1 MNAELETEAGS
12 DSTQSSAIVAMTGL
26 VERVFAATLV
36 GPALEQLGM
45 ILGDQVKYY
54 RVRNL
59 LRLSKNLYEVLDERG
74 ININDVKSIP
84 LSVGLPLL
92 EKASYQDDTTLQR
105 HWANLLASSM
115 AGEGDEDDGFSLD
128 ITYIEILHQ
137 FSRLDCELL
146 EYVSENGV
154 SARNRETN
162 SLIVKALDPNAI
174 RQAFPGRLA
183 HISLEKLV
191 NLGCAYRILR
201 APLLFGE
208 GDGYGPLAQ
217 DIIVTS
223 IGLNLYTSATG
234 KTPRWVNVYIDP
246 EESEPNK

>member
-1 MNAELETEAGS
+1 MNAELVEIENDLSKVSPLKLEGFLRTVF
-12 DSTQSSAIVAMTGL
+12 STL
-26 VERVFAATLV
+26 FK
-36 GPALEQLGM
+36 PALEQLGM
-45 ILGDQVKYY
+45 SLGDYAKSF
-54 RVRNL
+54 RIRNL
-59 LRLSKNLYEVLDERG
+59 IRISEKLDKVLSKRG
-74 ININDVKSIP
+74 LNINNLKSIS

-92 EKASYQDDTTLQR
+92 EKASYQDDTTLQWR
-105 HWANLLASSM
+105 WAHLLASSM

-217 DIIVTS
+217 DIMVTS
-223 IGLNLYTSATG
+223 IGLNLYTAATG
-234 KTPRWVNVYIDP
+234 KTPRWDNIYIDP